1 MRTRTALTCA
11 LILTASAS
19 ASACGGGGGS
29 DKASSSNAAPTTEKT
44 AKGAT
49 SASGTVDFTAQPVQ
63 LTVDPCTLVTKVEAE
78 AVIGPVG
85 DADSSIY
92 DPPKCIYVSSESTG
106 GQLAISLTK
115 PDFCK
120 LLFLTLDQNMFGGA
134 QVHVDDVGDGGM
146 LVKGN
151 GNLQF
156 VVGGGCIEVA
166 GTVDH
171 DTKIDDAT
179 MLQLAKTAAERVA

>member
-1 MRTRTALTCA
+1 MPTRAALTLA
-11 LILTASAS
+11 LILT

-29 DKASSSNAAPTTEKT
+29 DQVSSSSASTTETT
-44 AKGAT
+44 ATGDTAAT
-49 SASGTVDFTAQPVQ
+49 GTVDFTAQPVQ
-63 LTVDPCTLVTKVEAE
+63 LTVDPCTLVTKTETEAL
-78 AVIGPVG
+78 IGPVG
-85 DADSSIY
+85 DADSSTY

-106 GQLAISLTK
+106 GQLAISLTE
-115 PDFCK
+115 PDFCQ
-120 LLFLTLDQNMFGGA
+120 LLFLALDQNMFGGA
-134 QVHVDDVGDGGM
+134 QVRVDDVGDGGM

-151 GNLQF
+151 GNVQF

-171 DTKIDDAT
+171 ETKIDDAT